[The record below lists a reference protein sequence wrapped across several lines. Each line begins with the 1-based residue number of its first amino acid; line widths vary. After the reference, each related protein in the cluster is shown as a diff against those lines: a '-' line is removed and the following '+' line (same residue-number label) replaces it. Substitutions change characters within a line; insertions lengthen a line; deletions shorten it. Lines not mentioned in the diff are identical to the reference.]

1 MKKKIVMMLF
11 MLVVVCSTGACGS
24 RGSTPTAEESINQ
37 EEFKEIKWPTSEI
50 VQLLPQPKSNIGKID
65 MEASSAFYVYIGN
78 TSEDEYNLYV
88 DDCME
93 NGFTVDYWRTDD
105 SYYGDNKDG
114 YHVSVD
120 YEGNDVMYISITEPY
135 DTDTEKEENTEEVNK
150 AEKVEN
156 TQEKEKGKDTEK
168 DTKKKEKS
176 EKKKISKKK
185 SAKDK
190 SGVSKDF
197 KKMMDSY
204 EAFFDKYVDFM
215 KTYQDSDDAIGMM
228 SDYAEYM
235 KQYADY
241 MEKLD
246 EVNTDDLSAADLAY
260 YTEVQARIMKKL
272 AEIS

>member
-135 DTDTEKEENTEEVNK
+135 DTDTEKIQK
-150 AEKVEN
+150 R
-156 TQEKEKGKDTEK
+156 
-168 DTKKKEKS
+168 S
-176 EKKKISKKK
+176 I
-185 SAKDK
+185 
-190 SGVSKDF
+190 
-197 KKMMDSY
+197 
-204 EAFFDKYVDFM
+204 
-215 KTYQDSDDAIGMM
+215 
-228 SDYAEYM
+228 
-235 KQYADY
+235 KQ
-241 MEKLD
+241 K
-246 EVNTDDLSAADLAY
+246 
-260 YTEVQARIMKKL
+260 R
-272 AEIS
+272 

>member
-65 MEASSAFYVYIGN
+65 METSSAFYVYIGN

-105 SYYGDNKDG
+105 SYYGDNEDG

-135 DTDTEKEENTEEVNK
+135 DTDTEKEENTQEVDN
-150 AEKVEN
+150 AEYTGGRKSKGYRKRHE
-156 TQEKEKGKDTEK
+156 EKGKE
-168 DTKKKEKS
+168 
-176 EKKKISKKK
+176 
-185 SAKDK
+185 
-190 SGVSKDF
+190 
-197 KKMMDSY
+197 
-204 EAFFDKYVDFM
+204 
-215 KTYQDSDDAIGMM
+215 
-228 SDYAEYM
+228 
-235 KQYADY
+235 
-241 MEKLD
+241 
-246 EVNTDDLSAADLAY
+246 
-260 YTEVQARIMKKL
+260 
-272 AEIS
+272 